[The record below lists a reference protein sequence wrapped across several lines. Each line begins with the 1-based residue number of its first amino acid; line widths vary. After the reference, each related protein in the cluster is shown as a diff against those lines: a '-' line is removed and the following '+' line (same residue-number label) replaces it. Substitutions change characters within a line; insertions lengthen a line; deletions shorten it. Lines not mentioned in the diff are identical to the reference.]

1 MTTQVPSFSL
11 DGSATEQARA
21 ANSIPKGLVSFFRFR
36 ENQVV
41 FTRAQGSRYWD
52 VDGQEYIDV
61 VSAHGPVLLGHGH
74 ERVNGAVTQAMGNA
88 VLTGSP
94 MTGESEFAEAA
105 LRCLGWAHKV
115 TMMSTGTEAVQL
127 AVKIARGVTGRNVI
141 VKFQGHYHGWMDP
154 VFVNTAGMEPPVPA
168 SGVFGPGEIPVVPFL
183 PGGHV
188 PNDVVIATWNDIE
201 HFRELMERIGDRVA
215 AVIAEPYVT
224 NFGTFRP
231 VPGYLEAVK
240 KVAHGHG
247 ALVIFD
253 EIVTGFRVGRGGAA
267 EQQGVSPDIATYAK
281 ALGNGFPIAMVAGT
295 EDVMQSIVDG
305 RVPVAGTYSG
315 NSLSVAAATAV
326 LSHLEEHG
334 DRLYSHLE
342 TIGAQLTKGIESVA
356 SERGVP
362 LQGNHIGSL
371 VQLLWGDIA
380 EPHTMAGVYSS
391 DRDKVTAVME
401 GMIRSGVYT
410 HRKGLFF
417 LNAAHT
423 SADIDRVIE
432 VFASSLSRFLD
443 RSENRPG

>member
-21 ANSIPKGLVSFFRFR
+21 ANSIPKGLVSYFRFR

-74 ERVNGAVTQAMGNA
+74 ERVNGAVTHAMGNA

-127 AVKIARGVTGRNVI
+127 AIKIARGVTGRNVI

-240 KVAHGHG
+240 KVAHRHG
-247 ALVIFD
+247 ALK
-253 EIVTGFRVGRGGAA
+253 R
-267 EQQGVSPDIATYAK
+267 
-281 ALGNGFPIAMVAGT
+281 
-295 EDVMQSIVDG
+295 
-305 RVPVAGTYSG
+305 
-315 NSLSVAAATAV
+315 
-326 LSHLEEHG
+326 
-334 DRLYSHLE
+334 
-342 TIGAQLTKGIESVA
+342 
-356 SERGVP
+356 
-362 LQGNHIGSL
+362 
-371 VQLLWGDIA
+371 
-380 EPHTMAGVYSS
+380 
-391 DRDKVTAVME
+391 
-401 GMIRSGVYT
+401 
-410 HRKGLFF
+410 
-417 LNAAHT
+417 
-423 SADIDRVIE
+423 
-432 VFASSLSRFLD
+432 
-443 RSENRPG
+443 